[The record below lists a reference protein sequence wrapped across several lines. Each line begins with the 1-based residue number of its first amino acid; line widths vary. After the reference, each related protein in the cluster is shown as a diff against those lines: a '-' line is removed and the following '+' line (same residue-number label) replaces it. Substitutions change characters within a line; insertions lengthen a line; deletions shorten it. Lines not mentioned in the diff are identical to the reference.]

1 MRIILGVSA
10 GIAAYKACE
19 LLRLLTESGHQ
30 VRVVPTPAALNFV
43 GAATWAALSGQPV
56 ETSPWESVHEV
67 PHVRLGQE
75 ADLVMVVPATA
86 DLLARAVAGMSDDLL
101 TAVLLTARCPVVF
114 APAMHTEMW
123 EHAATRANVAALR
136 ERGCVVLDPASGRLT
151 GPDTGPG
158 RLPEP
163 AELFAVAQRVL
174 SRGNRALATDLAGR
188 TFVVSAGGTREELD
202 PVRYLGNW
210 SSGKQGYALA
220 RTAASRGAAV
230 TLLAA
235 NTELPDPAGV
245 HVIRVSSAAQLRE
258 AVLAAAPAA
267 DAIVMAAAVADF
279 RPAVRSEAKIKKTG
293 AEPDPIVLAQN
304 PDIVTDLV
312 AARRRPG
319 QLIVAFG
326 AETGDVLA
334 NGREKLARKGCDL
347 LVVNQVGNGLAFGT
361 ADNEVTVLGADG
373 TEVKVPRAA
382 KDEIADQI
390 WDIVAA
396 RLPAP
401 AR

>member
-1 MRIILGVSA
+1 VRIILGVSA

-174 SRGNRALATDLAGR
+174 SRGTRALATDLAGR

>member
-1 MRIILGVSA
+1 MRIVLGVSA

-56 ETSPWESVHEV
+56 AVSSWESVHEV
-67 PHVRLGQE
+67 PHVRLGRE
-75 ADLVMVVPATA
+75 ADLVVVAPATA
-86 DLLARAVAGMSDDLL
+86 DLMARAAAGMSDDLL
-101 TAVLLTARCPVVF
+101 TAVLLTARCPVIF

-123 EHAATRANVAALR
+123 EHAATRANVATLR
-136 ERGCVVLDPASGRLT
+136 ERGCIVLDPASGRLT
-151 GPDTGPG
+151 GADSGPG

-163 AELFAVAQRVL
+163 TELFATAQRVL
-174 SRGNRALATDLAGR
+174 AKGAAALAPDLAGR
-188 TFVVSAGGTREELD
+188 TVVVSAGGTREELD

-230 TLLAA
+230 TLVAA

-245 HVIRVSSAAQLRE
+245 HVIRVKSAAE
-258 AVLAAAPAA
+258 MHAAVLAAADSA
-267 DAIVMAAAVADF
+267 DVIVMAAAVADF
-279 RPAVRSEAKIKKTG
+279 RPVLRSEAKIKKG
-293 AEPDPIVLAQN
+293 VEQPAPIVLAEN
-304 PDIVTDLV
+304 PDIVLDLV
-312 AARRRPG
+312 TSRHRAG
-319 QLIVAFG
+319 QLIVGFA

-334 NGREKLARKGCDL
+334 NGRAKLARKGCDF

-361 ADNEVTVLGADG
+361 ADNEATVLGADG
-373 TEVKVPRAA
+373 TEVKLPRAP
-382 KDEIADQI
+382 KDEIADAI
-390 WDIVAA
+390 WDLMAA
-396 RLPAP
+396 RLG
-401 AR
+401 

>member
-1 MRIILGVSA
+1 MRIVLGVSA

-56 ETSPWESVHEV
+56 AVSSWESVHEV

-75 ADLVMVVPATA
+75 ADLVIVAPATA
-86 DLLARAVAGMSDDLL
+86 DLMARAAAGMSDDLL
-101 TAVLLTARCPVVF
+101 TAVLLTARCPVIF

-123 EHAATRANVAALR
+123 EHAATRANVATLR
-136 ERGCVVLDPASGRLT
+136 ERGCIVLDPASGRLT
-151 GPDTGPG
+151 GADSGPG

-163 AELFAVAQRVL
+163 AELFATAQRVL
-174 SRGNRALATDLAGR
+174 AKGAAALAPDLAGR
-188 TFVVSAGGTREELD
+188 TVVVSAGGTREELD

-230 TLLAA
+230 TLVAA

-245 HVIRVSSAAQLRE
+245 HVIRIKSAAE
-258 AVLAAAPAA
+258 MHVAVLAAADSA
-267 DAIVMAAAVADF
+267 DVIVMAAAVADF
-279 RPAVRSEAKIKKTG
+279 RPLVRSEAKIKKG
-293 AEPDPIVLAQN
+293 VEQPEPIVLAEN
-304 PDIVTDLV
+304 PDIVRDLV
-312 AARRRPG
+312 TSRHRTG
-319 QLIVAFG
+319 QLIVGFA

-334 NGREKLARKGCDL
+334 NGRAKLARKGCDF

-361 ADNEVTVLGADG
+361 ADNEATVLGADG
-373 TEVKVPRAA
+373 TEVKLPRAP
-382 KDEIADQI
+382 KDEIADAI
-390 WDIVAA
+390 WDLMAA
-396 RLPAP
+396 RLG
-401 AR
+401 